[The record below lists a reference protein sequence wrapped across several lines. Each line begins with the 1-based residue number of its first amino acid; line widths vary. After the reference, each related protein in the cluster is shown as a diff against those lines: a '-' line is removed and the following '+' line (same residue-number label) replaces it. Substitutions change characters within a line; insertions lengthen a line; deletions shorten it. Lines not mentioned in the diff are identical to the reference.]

1 MKKSAAAAAA
11 LALALALATGCGHRA
26 AARRAAE
33 LRLPLVAE
41 TLAGQRL
48 VVGGPGPVRLVELWA
63 TWCTPCGP
71 AAERARAVLARH
83 PGVLAYAVSIDED
96 RAELTRLLR
105 AAPPPGTALIL
116 LGGPTAAARA
126 GIPQVPTFLALDTRG
141 RLVGVVV
148 GLSPGLGPAL
158 ERLLRLAEGKAGQP
172 E

>member
-1 MKKSAAAAAA
+1 VRRSVAAAAV
-11 LALALALATGCGHRA
+11 ALALATGCGHRA
-26 AARRAAE
+26 AARRRAE

-96 RAELTRLLR
+96 RAELTRLLS
-105 AAPPPGTALIL
+105 AAPPGTALIL
-116 LGGPTAAARA
+116 PGGPTAAARA

-158 ERLLRLAEGKAGQP
+158 ERLLLLAEGKAGQP